1 VKLALALLAVIAVPA
16 RARADAPVDKP
27 ADKPADPPEVDD
39 ASVEA
44 ANEANLESQAPR
56 HGTTLSLMLGGAATF
71 GLGIDDSTGRGGA
84 LSIRVGHVMTPRAVM
99 TFELTSFATLHEIG
113 MAPTTLLTNTD
124 VNFLVG
130 VQQYTSPS
138 LWVRAAGG
146 VGAYKL
152 ERGAMPTLHYA
163 GPTSAVGIGI
173 DIIRHHYLVVAI
185 EAVTTGMLNRD
196 GVLISSTLG
205 VGLSYY

>member
-1 VKLALALLAVIAVPA
+1 VKLALALLAAVAVPA
-16 RARADAPVDKP
+16 RAHAEA
-27 ADKPADPPEVDD
+27 PADPPEVDD

-44 ANEANLESQAPR
+44 ASEANLESQAPR
-56 HGTTLSLMLGGAATF
+56 RGTTLSLSVGAAATF
-71 GLGIDDSTGRGGA
+71 GFGIDDSTGRGGA
-84 LSIRVGHVMTPRAVM
+84 LSIRVGHVMTPRALM
-99 TFELTSFATLHEIG
+99 TFEVTSFATLHEIG

-124 VNFLVG
+124 VNLLVG

-205 VGLSYY
+205 VGVSYY

>member
-1 VKLALALLAVIAVPA
+1 MKLAVALLAAVAVPA
-16 RARADAPVDKP
+16 RAHAEA
-27 ADKPADPPEVDD
+27 PADPPEVDD
-39 ASVEA
+39 AAVEA
-44 ANEANLESQAPR
+44 ASEANLESQAPR
-56 HGTTLSLMLGGAATF
+56 HGTTLSLSLGAAATF

-84 LSIRVGHVMTPRAVM
+84 LSIRVGHVMTPRALL
-99 TFELTSFATLHEIG
+99 TFEVTSFATLHEIG

-124 VNFLVG
+124 VNLLVG

-205 VGLSYY
+205 VGVSYY